1 MPFLIEQ
8 QSSGG
13 RRVELDGRALPY
25 ASSVEWGG
33 EQRTDVT
40 YLPGSPD
47 AVAQL
52 YGPKQLPMSP
62 EGRWGDRYMQGDSAS
77 CLVKVDGR
85 QITSALE
92 AAQILDR
99 IREEGILLRVAYE
112 QEVRYG
118 LLIEWRYRPFAE
130 GRTLE
135 RIDWSAKFEW
145 LSRGNKML
153 TPAVPNRV
161 GAQNF
166 AAKMA
171 IYSAQVETA
180 WLNLLGKSD
189 ALMEAAAIP
198 VAKIRGIADTAQQ
211 AASAL
216 TQRAADAVG
225 IAQSV
230 TGLASEVT
238 AAAFALNAA
247 VTSTAVSSA
256 VSIQTAADRFATLGA
271 ALTDPGIGAAI
282 VLARDQQAV
291 LTLSRQLADLSD
303 QITAAAEKALADVQ
317 PFVVYAMRGE
327 TLRDIALREL
337 GSIGAWRDIALLNG
351 LPGSEVAPG
360 TPILIPVQKQPNTPS

>member
-13 RRVELDGRALPY
+13 RRVELDGRALPR
-25 ASSVEWGG
+25 ADSVEWGG
-33 EQRTDVT
+33 EQRADVT

-47 AVAQL
+47 AVGQI

-62 EGRWGDRYMQGDSAS
+62 EGRWGDRYMRGDSAA

-85 QITSALE
+85 QIENALE
-92 AAQILDR
+92 AAQIMDR

-112 QEVRYG
+112 SEVRYG
-118 LLIEWRYRPFAE
+118 LLLEWRYRPFAE

-153 TPAVPNRV
+153 TPAIPNRV

-171 IYSAQVETA
+171 ILSAQVETA
-180 WLNLLGKSD
+180 WQNLQGKSD
-189 ALMEAAAIP
+189 LLLAAAEAP
-198 VAKIRGIADTAQQ
+198 VTRIRGIANTAQQ
-211 AASAL
+211 AASSL
-216 TQRAADAVG
+216 TQRAADAVN

-238 AAAFALNAA
+238 AQAFELGGATASIATSAAASL
-247 VTSTAVSSA
+247 
-256 VSIQTAADRFATLGA
+256 QLAADRTGNLGSIKI
-271 ALTDPGIGAAI
+271 DGGIGADI
-282 VLARDQQAV
+282 TLARDQQAV
-291 LTLSRQLADLSD
+291 LDLCRQLADLAD
-303 QITAAAEKALADVQ
+303 QITVAAEKALADVE
-317 PFVVYAMRGE
+317 PYVVYAMRGE

-337 GSIGAWRDIALLNG
+337 GSASAWRDIAMVNG
-351 LPGSEVAPG
+351 LSGSEVVPG
-360 TPILIPVQKQPNTPS
+360 LPLLIPRQKQANTPS

>member
-13 RRVELDGRALPY
+13 RRVELDGRGLPY

-52 YGPKQLPMSP
+52 YGPKQLPMAP
-62 EGRWGDRYMQGDSAS
+62 EGRWGDRYMQGESAS
-77 CLVKVDGR
+77 CLVKVDGQ

-99 IREEGILLRVAYE
+99 IREEGVLLRVAYE
-112 QEVRYG
+112 SEVRYG
-118 LLIEWRYRPFAE
+118 LLVEWRYRPFSE

-153 TPAVPNRV
+153 TPAIPNRI

-166 AAKMA
+166 AAKLA
-171 IYSAQVETA
+171 IFSAQVDTA
-180 WLNLLGKSD
+180 WQGLLGKSD
-189 ALMEAAAIP
+189 ALLDAAASP

-216 TQRAADAVG
+216 TQRAADAAG

-238 AAAFALNAA
+238 AASFALGAA
-247 VTSTAVSSA
+247 VTSTAISSA
-256 VSIQTAADRFATLGA
+256 VSLQAAEDRFASLGISLVPGDIGT
-271 ALTDPGIGAAI
+271 AL

-291 LTLSRQLADLSD
+291 LSLCRQLADLAD

-317 PFVVYAMRGE
+317 PYVVYAMRGE

-337 GSIGAWRDIALLNG
+337 GSIGAWRDLAMLNG

-360 TPILIPVQKQPNTPS
+360 SALLIPIQKQPNTPS